1 MVTVRDPVRS
11 ENHITFADK
20 GRESTADLPSLRQL
34 RTVRSIDRH
43 GSLSGAA
50 RSLSRTQSAVSKA
63 LSELEAQ
70 LGVSLF
76 DRFAHGV
83 QPTAHGALLIGRI
96 REAEVQFE
104 LAARAH
110 RAALRRPPRLRH
122 NPLFTMEISA
132 RRLRTFLAVHET
144 RDVRQAAALEG
155 VTPSAVYDSLR
166 ALEGLLELPLFE
178 PAATGL
184 RSTSFGDALA
194 MHLRLALSIIRHGV
208 DEIHSLDGAI
218 HGRLIIG
225 TLPYSRTV
233 IVPRAIHHVL
243 LAHSRIAIRTREG
256 PYDVLERALRSGGLD
271 LIIGATRRL
280 PVDSALHTED
290 LFEDELAV
298 ICGANHP
305 LASRERLS
313 IAEILDYGW
322 VLPSRSTPARQLFE
336 LFLSRRGAE
345 EPAQVVETSSLST
358 TRGLLL
364 ESDRLALLSTHQVQ
378 LDLSAGLLAALPIRL
393 EETYRPIGITTR
405 AGSTP
410 SPAARVFIAALR
422 SQTRTNTA
430 NK

>member
-1 MVTVRDPVRS
+1 MPAVPDPARS
-11 ENHITFADK
+11 EGHMTFAGE
-20 GRESTADLPSLRQL
+20 GREPAAYLPSLRQL

-50 RSLSRTQSAVSKA
+50 RALNRTQSAVSKA
-63 LSELEAQ
+63 LSELEAH
-70 LGVSLF
+70 LGVPLF

-96 REAEVQFE
+96 REAEVQFD

-122 NPLFTMEISA
+122 NPLFTMEIGA
-132 RRLRTFLAVHET
+132 KRLLAFLAVHET
-144 RDVRQAAALEG
+144 REVRRAAAAED

-166 ALEGLLELPLFE
+166 ALEGLLELALFE

-184 RSTSFGDALA
+184 RSTSFGDVLA
-194 MHLRLALSIIRHGV
+194 MHLRLALSLIRHGV
-208 DEIHSLDGAI
+208 DEIHSLDGTVR
-218 HGRLIIG
+218 GRLIIG

-280 PVDSALHTED
+280 PADSALHTED

-298 ICGANHP
+298 ICSASHP
-305 LASRERLS
+305 LASREQLS
-313 IAEILDYGW
+313 VTEILDYGW
-322 VLPSRSTPARQLFE
+322 VLPSRSTPARQLFDR
-336 LFLSRRGAE
+336 FLSRRGAE
-345 EPAQVVETSSLST
+345 EPAQVVETSSMST

-405 AGSTP
+405 SGSTP
-410 SPAARVFIAALR
+410 SPAARVFIEALR
-422 SQTRTNTA
+422 TQTRTIDLS
-430 NK
+430 

>member
-1 MVTVRDPVRS
+1 MANLPDPARVES
-11 ENHITFADK
+11 HITFADEA
-20 GRESTADLPSLRQL
+20 RDTAADFPSLRQL

-43 GSLSGAA
+43 GSLTGAA
-50 RSLSRTQSAVSKA
+50 RALNRTQSAVSKA
-63 LSELEAQ
+63 LSELEAH
-70 LGVSLF
+70 LGVTLF

-96 REAEVQFE
+96 REAEVQFN

-110 RAALRRPPRLRH
+110 RAALRRPPRLRQ

-132 RRLRTFLAVHET
+132 KRLLAFLAVYET
-144 RDVRQAAALEG
+144 CDVRQAAADEG
-155 VTPSAVYDSLR
+155 VTPSAIYDSLR
-166 ALEGLLELPLFE
+166 ALEELLELPLFE

-184 RSTSFGDALA
+184 RSTSFSDVLA
-194 MHLRLALSIIRHGV
+194 MHLRLALSLIRHGI
-208 DEIHSLDGAI
+208 DEIQCLDGNI
-218 HGRLIIG
+218 RGRLMIG

-280 PVDSALHTED
+280 PADSALHTED

-313 IAEILDYGW
+313 VSEILDYGW
-322 VLPSRSTPARQLFE
+322 VLPSRSTPARQLFDR
-336 LFLSRRGAE
+336 FLSRRAAN

-364 ESDRLALLSTHQVQ
+364 ESNRFALLSTHQVQ
-378 LDLSAGLLAALPIRL
+378 LDLSAGLLAALPVRL

-410 SPAARVFIAALR
+410 SPAARVFIEALR
-422 SQTRTNTA
+422 TQTLTIDLS
-430 NK
+430 